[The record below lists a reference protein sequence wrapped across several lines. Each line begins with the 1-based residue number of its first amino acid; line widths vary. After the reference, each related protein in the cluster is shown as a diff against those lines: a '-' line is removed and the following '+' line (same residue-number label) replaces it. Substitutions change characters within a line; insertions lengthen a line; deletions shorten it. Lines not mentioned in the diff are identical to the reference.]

1 MALPPR
7 TTNANNTAISASPA
21 INPDDSNTPVLVAR
35 VTAAGVAPLDASVR
49 ESIHAIID
57 RWIEHAEAATGTL
70 YSAEW
75 MGGWDAY
82 VIPYWNG
89 ERVGFYAIH
98 GNDDGNG
105 SIPFDQIIDALS
117 LDFTVAWSDGT
128 TDGDSE

>member
-1 MALPPR
+1 MVETL
-7 TTNANNTAISASPA
+7 IG
-21 INPDDSNTPVLVAR
+21 DDIFR
-35 VTAAGVAPLDASVR
+35 R
-49 ESIHAIID
+49 IIESQRA
-57 RWIEHAEAATGTL
+57 W
-70 YSAEW
+70 
-75 MGGWDAY
+75 
-82 VIPYWNG
+82 G